1 MSDLHPHSRD
11 DLIELPSDCEPQ
23 HVCGCSPA
31 LCPTCNP
38 RRSLIAAVR
47 DISAVRDMPIWT
59 FELIRPAPD
68 NLVSLAQERA
78 IRARKRA

>member
-1 MSDLHPHSRD
+1 MSDLMGHALCH
-11 DLIELPSDCEPQ
+11 
-23 HVCGCSPA
+23 CGCTPY
-31 LCPTCNP
+31 LCPKCNP

-47 DISAVRDMPIWT
+47 DVSARRDLPIWT
-59 FELIRPAPD
+59 FELIRPVPD

>member
-1 MSDLHPHSRD
+1 MSDLISHSRD
-11 DLIELPSDCEPQ
+11 DTGLPCDVEHSCTGSQ
-23 HVCGCSPA
+23 Y

-59 FELIRPAPD
+59 FELIRPVPD